1 MLSGPQPRQVAVG
14 LLLGHPA
21 VLDGPG
27 EGRLRVPDA
36 DLPHHLVASAVLEPG
51 AQPGGFLLGYLA
63 RGQEL
68 VDALRQVPGVRSARP
83 GVTVVI
89 HTSKVYR
96 DSLSLSSHNVYIHC
110 TAYPWS
116 VPKLWSETIAAHR
129 REVRDAILDTT
140 AALVAEHGLRAV
152 TMSQIAGQTG
162 IGRATLYKY
171 FSDVEAILMAWHER
185 QVISHLDHLRAIG
198 AESGEPGRRLQAV
211 LTAYALMTHELAR
224 RHHGTDLAS
233 LVHHGEHLLQAEDQ
247 LTTLLQDLLAEAVRA
262 GAVRSDVAPAEL
274 AAYGLNALAAARGMP
289 SAAAVR
295 RLVALV
301 MSGLC
306 PAQPQNFISPI

>member
-1 MLSGPQPRQVAVG
+1 M
-14 LLLGHPA
+14 
-21 VLDGPG
+21 
-27 EGRLRVPDA
+27 
-36 DLPHHLVASAVLEPG
+36 
-51 AQPGGFLLGYLA
+51 
-63 RGQEL
+63 
-68 VDALRQVPGVRSARP
+68 
-83 GVTVVI
+83 
-89 HTSKVYR
+89 
-96 DSLSLSSHNVYIHC
+96 
-110 TAYPWS
+110 YPWS
-116 VPKLWSETIAAHR
+116 VPKLWSETIDAHR

-171 FSDVEAILMAWHER
+171 FPDVEAILTTWHER
-185 QVISHLDHLRAIG
+185 QVTSHLDHLRAIG
-198 AESGEPGRRLQAV
+198 AESGDPGRRLHAV

-224 RHHGTDLAS
+224 RHHGTDLAA
-233 LVHHGEHLLQAEDQ
+233 LVHRGDHLDQAEDQ
-247 LTTLLQDLLAEAVRA
+247 LTTLLQDLLAEAAQA

-306 PAQPQNFISPI
+306 PPQPQKFISPD

>member
-1 MLSGPQPRQVAVG
+1 
-14 LLLGHPA
+14 
-21 VLDGPG
+21 
-27 EGRLRVPDA
+27 
-36 DLPHHLVASAVLEPG
+36 
-51 AQPGGFLLGYLA
+51 
-63 RGQEL
+63 
-68 VDALRQVPGVRSARP
+68 
-83 GVTVVI
+83 
-89 HTSKVYR
+89 
-96 DSLSLSSHNVYIHC
+96 
-110 TAYPWS
+110 
-116 VPKLWSETIAAHR
+116 VPKLWSETIDAHR

-171 FSDVEAILMAWHER
+171 FPDVEAILMAWHER
-185 QVISHLDHLRAIG
+185 QVTSHLDRLRTIG

-224 RHHGTDLAS
+224 RHHGTDLAA
-233 LVHHGEHLLQAEDQ
+233 LVHHGEYLHQAEDH
-247 LTTLLQDLLAEAVRA
+247 LTTLLQDLLAEAAEA

-274 AAYGLNALAAARGMP
+274 AAYGLNALGAARGMP

-306 PAQPQNFISPI
+306 PAQS